1 MENVAQLENLQQ
13 IFLLSAGSFV
23 AAMALTPLLSHF
35 LYRFGIGKRIRTH
48 GMFTTAKTSVFSAMH
63 KAKEGTPTMG
73 GLLIWVTV
81 AVMTLLFNLSRPET
95 YLPLFTIVA
104 VGIIGAVDDL
114 FNVRGIGAA
123 GGGLR
128 ERHKMVLQLGI
139 GAAAAWWFYDK
150 LGFSLLHVPGVG
162 DFELGWLYVPLFIL
176 VMVATTNAVNITD
189 GLDGLA
195 GGLLAIA
202 FTAFGAL
209 SYVNGL
215 IALAAFCATVV
226 GALLAFLWF
235 NIYPA
240 RFFMGDTGSMAL
252 GATLAVVAALNN
264 AILVLPIIGVVFVV
278 ETLSVILQLTSRKLR
293 GGKKIFRSAPI
304 HHHFEAIGWPETKV
318 TMRFWIIGAVG
329 GVMGV
334 VLGVIGR
341 GT

>member
-1 MENVAQLENLQQ
+1 MEQLTTLRQ

-23 AAMALTPLLSHF
+23 AAMALTPLLTHF
-35 LYRFGIGKRIRTH
+35 LFKYNIGKRIRTH
-48 GMFTTAKTSVFSAMH
+48 GMFTKAQATVFGKLHES
-63 KAKEGTPTMG
+63 KEGTPTMG

-81 AVMTLLFNLSRPET
+81 AIITLLFNLSRPET

-114 FNVRGIGAA
+114 FNVRGIGSA

-128 ERHKMVLQLGI
+128 ERHKLVFQILI
-139 GAAAAWWFYDK
+139 GVVAAWWFFDK
-150 LGFSLLHVPGVG
+150 LGISTLHVPGAG
-162 DFELGWLYVPLFIL
+162 DFNLGWVYVPFFIF
-176 VMVATTNAVNITD
+176 VVVATTNAVNITD

-209 SYVNGL
+209 SYVNEL
-215 IALAAFCATVV
+215 YALAAFCATVV

-252 GATLAVVAALNN
+252 GATLAVVAALND
-264 AILVLPIIGVVFVV
+264 AILILPIIGFVFVL
-278 ETLSVILQLTSRKLR
+278 ETLSVILQVGSRKLR

-304 HHHFEAIGWPETKV
+304 HHHFEALGWPETKV
-318 TMRFWIIGAVG
+318 TMRFWIIGAICG
-329 GVMGV
+329 
-334 VLGVIGR
+334 VLGLVLGIVGR